1 MSTSLLQAEARQ
13 RQFEQTPV
21 GKAAYKSVAEAKRT
35 EQRSSKQQDNLA
47 SGWLS

>member
-1 MSTSLLQAEARQ
+1 MLQAEARQ

-21 GKAAYKSVAEAKRT
+21 GKAAYKGVVEAKRS
-35 EQRSSKQQDNLA
+35 EQRTSSKQDNLA